1 MGIDFGSLDPILGT
15 GGKDAPTGIL
25 QLASGLLN
33 NVNNLVKGIGYFV
46 GGDFQKAFD
55 AGFMKA

>member
-1 MGIDFGSLDPILGT
+1 MDIDLGSVGGLLGPKGLVDLT
-15 GGKDAPTGIL
+15 GG
-25 QLASGLLN
+25 LLG
-33 NVNNLVKGIGYFV
+33 NVNNLVKGIGYFL

>member
-1 MGIDFGSLDPILGT
+1 MGIDFGSLNPVLGT
-15 GGKDAPTGIL
+15 GGEGAPTGIL

-46 GGDFQKAFD
+46 GGDFQKALD